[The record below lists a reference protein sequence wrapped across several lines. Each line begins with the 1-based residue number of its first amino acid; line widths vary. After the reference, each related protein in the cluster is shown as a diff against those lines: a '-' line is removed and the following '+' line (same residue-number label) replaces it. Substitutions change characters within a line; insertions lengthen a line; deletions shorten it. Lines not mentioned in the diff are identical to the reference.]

1 MEIVGKKVERSEIIK
16 TKNRLNVDEDDEV
29 SNLFNNICIMY
40 KYLKCRFMM
49 MRRTRKLLFQAIV
62 QNH

>member
-1 MEIVGKKVERSEIIK
+1 MEIVVKKVERSEIIK

-29 SNLFNNICIMY
+29 SNLFNNIWITY

-49 MRRTRKLLFQAIV
+49 MRRTRKLLFQAIM
-62 QNH
+62 

>member
-1 MEIVGKKVERSEIIK
+1 VKKVERSEIIK

-40 KYLKCRFMM
+40 KHLYSHIFLKHKSNYL
-49 MRRTRKLLFQAIV
+49 A
-62 QNH
+62 